1 MTEPE
6 TPQSGSEPQ
15 EATGDVA
22 PPGGVGQPGTGRAA
36 IEVLF
41 LTGLSGAGLGTAAK
55 ILEDVGWYVA
65 DNLPPQLVTRMVEIG
80 LDPQT
85 QIPRLA
91 VVVDSR
97 TRDFTGDIHALLAEL
112 RAQGLDPKVL
122 FLQASDEVL
131 IRRFEQV
138 RRRHPLQGQDT
149 LAEGIKRE
157 RDLLAPLLAE
167 ADSVLDTSV
176 SSVKELR
183 DVVEQEWGGSAS
195 RSKTS
200 VTVQSFGFKYGL
212 PLDANMVADV
222 RFLPNPHWVR
232 HLRDKTGLTPEV
244 SEYVLSAPG
253 AKEYLRVYHELLR
266 LMLTSYRKEAKRYM
280 TIAVGCTGGKHRSV
294 AMAVALGALIG
305 QDQQLTVR
313 VIHRDLGLE

>member
-6 TPQSGSEPQ
+6 KKLESP
-15 EATGDVA
+15 
-22 PPGGVGQPGTGRAA
+22 A

-97 TRDFTGDIHALLAEL
+97 TRDFTGDIHSLLAEL
-112 RAQGLDPKVL
+112 RGQGLDPKVL

-157 RDLLAPLLAE
+157 RNLLEPLLAE
-167 ADSVLDTSV
+167 ADSILDTSV

-183 DVVEQEWGGSAS
+183 DMVEQEWGGSAA
-195 RSKTS
+195 RAKTS

-232 HLRDKTGLTPEV
+232 HLRDHTGLDHEV
-244 SEYVLSAPG
+244 SEYVLGAPG
-253 AKEYLRVYHELLR
+253 AREYLRTYHELLR

-305 QDQQLTVR
+305 QDDQLTVR